1 VSILKISIRQ
11 IKAARSL
18 LDWSQERLAEASGVS
33 IPTVRRLEAADGE
46 LGGRENTA
54 GKIVAALEFAGVEF
68 TNGDQPG
75 VRVRQPLHPYSIKD
89 LVNVIRR
96 FQRNVLSGSEGGS
109 VKFEALNNG
118 FELWVADRPSGTI
131 VVVGE
136 KPVFDPPLATSRTRT
151 DGWVTE
157 DELRNWAQGLG
168 VTVKKA
174 E

>member
-1 VSILKISIRQ
+1 MLKVSVRQ
-11 IKAARSL
+11 IKAARML
-18 LDWSQERLAEASGVS
+18 LDWSQDGLAEAAG
-33 IPTVRRLEAADGE
+33 IGIATIKRLEAQDNG
-46 LGGRENTA
+46 LGGRDDTV
-54 GKIVAALEFAGVEF
+54 GKIVGALEAAGVEF

-131 VVVGE
+131 VVVDE
-136 KPVFDPPLATSRTRT
+136 KPVFNPPLATSRTRT

-157 DELRNWAQGLG
+157 DELRNWAHGLG